1 MYIYFLLLF
10 LFWKMC
16 HIFTLSFEI
25 NLTIKINNI
34 NPGYVSKFFKTEKSY
49 NERHASIS
57 TLELY
62 HGI

>member
-34 NPGYVSKFFKTEKSY
+34 NPGYVSKFFKTEKRVTMKGMQVSQ
-49 NERHASIS
+49 
-57 TLELY
+57 L
-62 HGI
+62 